1 MYMSSWEKYMATL
14 SATEARKKLFELLK
28 GASSRHEIY
37 RIRHKDGDAVLM
49 SEKEFES
56 LMETLELLSSPGF
69 REDFEASRNQA
80 EQDATLS
87 FSEVF
92 GEGQ

>member
-1 MYMSSWEKYMATL
+1 MSSWEEYMATL
-14 SATEARKKLFELLK
+14 SATEARKNLFELLK

-49 SEKEFES
+49 SENEFES
-56 LMETLELLSSPGF
+56 LMETLALLSSPGF

-80 EQDATLS
+80 EQGATLS
-87 FSEVF
+87 FVEVF
-92 GEGQ
+92 GEEQ